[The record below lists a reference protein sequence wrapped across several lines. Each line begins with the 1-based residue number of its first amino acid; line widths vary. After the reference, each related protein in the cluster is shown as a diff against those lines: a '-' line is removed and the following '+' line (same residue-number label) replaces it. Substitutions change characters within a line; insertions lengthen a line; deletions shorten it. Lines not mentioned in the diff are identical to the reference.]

1 LNAFLRTLNIL
12 ALLAIPM
19 IVSDEFKSK
28 YMKRITQI
36 AWAVFLGCAGTV
48 HSQSSTCSDRVTYVA
63 SKNIGQVGNF
73 LLKVGEKEK
82 AAQTYHYSGPGKID
96 RVRVY
101 GMTANTGGVPLRIQ
115 IFSIDANGRPKL
127 EISSVDA
134 VFWSTENALG
144 YISVNLPLGGTYVE
158 EDFAIG
164 VTVLNAWPWG
174 SEFQLSYTGD
184 GEGLSEDLASI
195 AGTSTGNNWTSAMT
209 TFNKNG
215 DFYLVPEMSHYLN
228 PLIHAETPCLE
239 VSEALLFENQSAFT
253 KDSMFNRISMSGYN
267 GSNYLYT
274 WNFDDGSA
282 VSHSMSPTH
291 AFSAAGTYDVTLT
304 VTVDGWQ
311 GTCTNTHTF
320 PVSVGLNAGVSN
332 VLNVGCSGAATGS
345 ITGTVTGGS
354 SPYQYSI
361 NTIDYQSLNVFSNL
375 SAGSGILNVRD
386 ALGCVSAEGYT
397 ITQPPALGF
406 NSLTSTNANCTSS
419 DGSILAAGQGG
430 TGSLLYKLDGGAFQ
444 SSGNFTGLSSGSY
457 LVTIKDA
464 NACLKQESIVVNNF
478 GSPVLTLLSKTNISC
493 NGSSDG
499 SIQLAA
505 SGGTGVHQ
513 YSING
518 GATYQT
524 SGTFAGLPAGNYP
537 VLVKDAAGCK
547 QGFVV
552 KLTEALPLDFDASF
566 IASSC
571 SNTADASLLVH
582 SATGGIG
589 SFTYSVD
596 GVNYQS
602 SPEFSGL
609 SSGTYLV
616 HVKDAAGCEKDV
628 QYIIP
633 ATPAVIATTTPTAA
647 TCNGLS
653 DGMILV
659 NSNGG
664 TAPYTYSLN
673 GTAYQANA
681 LFGGLVSGAYT
692 VTVRDDHN
700 CTVQVPVLVTQP
712 GIIQAATSASSATCG
727 VNNGAIIAVG
737 SGGSGS
743 GYQYSLDGTSF
754 NTTGSFNGLSA
765 GTYIVTVRD
774 GSLCKRNFTES
785 VADADGPVIQ
795 TLNSTD
801 VGCHDGNDGTITVS
815 SVSGG
820 TGTLSY
826 SLNAQN
832 WNSSN
837 QFVNLTAG
845 SYTVFVKDVNGC
857 IGTSNALLIQPDA
870 FIITK
875 SSTDVS
881 CHGGSN
887 GSASIFAAG
896 GSGTL
901 AYSIDNGDTYQSS
914 NTFSGLMAGIYK
926 VTVRDI
932 AACTGTIIFSINEPE
947 SILFTTGVLNVSC
960 YGDQN
965 GSISVNATGGVGNYT
980 YSLGGLTYQNSSVFN
995 GLSGAMYPVYV
1006 KDGNNCAAVHF
1017 VYVYEPD
1024 SLQLE
1029 ASIYDVACAGGNNGA
1044 IDVSVL
1050 GGAGNNSYLWST
1062 EDEVQDLQDL
1072 TAGEYLLQVMDQN
1085 GCEALQS
1092 FTVTEPDMPLVI
1104 NAVVS
1109 ATTTNTGQIDATVTG
1124 GTAPYTYEWSD
1135 GALSEDIDSLIP
1147 GIYVLTVM
1155 DASGCVSSGQFTVQN
1170 SLSLVEAN
1178 ADNDFSVFPNPTN
1191 KTVVLSWNSTKIT
1204 KYEVLDLKGKLLLS
1218 SDSQSSTIEVDLSTL
1233 ESGVYIVRVYNSK
1246 NESALRRVQKIN

>member
-1 LNAFLRTLNIL
+1 
-12 ALLAIPM
+12 
-19 IVSDEFKSK
+19 
-28 YMKRITQI
+28 MKRITQI
-36 AWAVFLGCAGTV
+36 AWAVFLGCAGTAYA
-48 HSQSSTCSDRVTYVA
+48 QPSTCSDRVTYVA

-73 LLKVGEKEK
+73 HLKVGEQEK

-101 GMTANTGGVPLRIQ
+101 GTTATTGGVPLRIQ
-115 IFSIDANGRPKL
+115 VFSIDANGRPKL

-134 VFWSTENALG
+134 IFWSTDNTQG

-158 EDFAIG
+158 DDFAVG

-228 PLIHAETPCLE
+228 ALINAETRCLE

-253 KDSMFNRISMSGYN
+253 KDSMFNRISMSDYS
-267 GSNYLYT
+267 GSNFLYT
-274 WNFDDGSA
+274 WNFDDGTA
-282 VSHSMSPTH
+282 VSHSMSPSHSFT
-291 AFSAAGTYDVTLT
+291 AAGTYDVTLT
-304 VTVDGWQ
+304 VTVEGWQ

-332 VLNVGCSGAATGS
+332 ILNVGCNGATTGS
-345 ITGTVTGGS
+345 ITGSVTGGS
-354 SPYQYSI
+354 SPYQYSLNGI
-361 NTIDYQSLNVFSNL
+361 QFQSLNVFNNL
-375 SAGSGILNVRD
+375 SAGSGTLTVRD
-386 ALGCVSAEGYT
+386 ALGCISAEAYL
-397 ITQPPALGF
+397 ITQPAALGF
-406 NSLTSTNANCTSS
+406 SSLTSTNANCSS
-419 DGSILAAGQGG
+419 NDGSILAIGQGG
-430 TGSLLYKLDGGAFQ
+430 SGSLLYKLDGGTFQ

-457 LVTIKDA
+457 VVTIKDA
-464 NACLKQESIVVNNF
+464 NACLKQENIVVNNF

-505 SGGTGVHQ
+505 SGGTGAHQ
-513 YSING
+513 FSING
-518 GATYQT
+518 GTTYQT
-524 SGTFAGLPAGNYP
+524 SGTFTGLPAGSYS

-552 KLTEALPLDFDASF
+552 KLNEALPLDFDASF
-566 IASSC
+566 LAPSC
-571 SNTADASLLVH
+571 ANSTDAFLTVH

-589 SFTYSVD
+589 SFSYSVD
-596 GVNYQS
+596 GINYQS
-602 SPEFSGL
+602 SPEFSSL

-616 HVKDAAGCEKDV
+616 HVKDAAGCEKDI
-628 QYIIP
+628 QFTIP
-633 ATPAVIATTTPTAA
+633 STPAVVATTTSTAA

-653 DGMILV
+653 DGMVLV

-673 GTAYQANA
+673 GTTYQANA
-681 LFGGLVSGAYT
+681 LFGGLTSGAYT
-692 VTVRDDHN
+692 VTVRDAHN
-700 CTVQVPVLVTQP
+700 CTVQVPVIVGQP
-712 GIIQAATSASSATCG
+712 GIIQASTSATTATCG
-727 VNNGAIIAVG
+727 VNNGAIIAVA

-754 NTTGSFNGLSA
+754 NTSGSFNGLSA
-765 GTYIVTVRD
+765 GTYIITVRD
-774 GSLCKRNFTES
+774 GSMCKRNFTES
-785 VADADGPVIQ
+785 VADADGPIIQ

-801 VGCHDGNDGTITVS
+801 VGCHDGNDGSITVS

-820 TGTLSY
+820 TGTLTY

-857 IGTSNALLIQPDA
+857 IGTSSALLIQPDA

-875 SSTDVS
+875 TSTDVS
-881 CHGGSN
+881 CHGGTN
-887 GSASIFAAG
+887 GSAIIFAAG

-932 AACTGTIIFSINEPE
+932 ASCTGTIIFSINEPE

-960 YGDQN
+960 HGDQN
-965 GSISVNATGGVGNYT
+965 GSISVNASGGVGNYT
-980 YSLGGLTYQNSSVFN
+980 YSLGGLTYQSSSVFN

-1029 ASIYDVACAGGNNGA
+1029 ASIYNVACAGGNNGA
-1044 IDVSVL
+1044 IDVTVV

-1062 EDEVQDLQDL
+1062 DDEVQDLQDL
-1072 TAGEYLLQVMDQN
+1072 SAGEYLLQVMDQN

-1092 FTVTEPDMPLVI
+1092 FTVTEPEMPLVI
-1104 NAVVS
+1104 NAVVTS
-1109 ATTTNTGQIDATVTG
+1109 TNTNTGQIDATVTG
-1124 GTAPYTYEWSD
+1124 GTSPYNYEWSE
-1135 GALSEDIDSLIP
+1135 GSLTEDIDGLIP
-1147 GIYVLTVM
+1147 GIYVLTVT

-1170 SLSLVEAN
+1170 SLSVAESN
-1178 ADNDFSVFPNPTN
+1178 VDNELLVFPNPTN
-1191 KTVVLSWNSTKIT
+1191 NKVVLNWNSNNIV
-1204 KYEVLDLKGKLLLS
+1204 KYELLDLQGKVLLS
-1218 SDSQSSTIEVDLSTL
+1218 SPNQTSKVEVDLSTMG
-1233 ESGVYIVRVYNSK
+1233 SGVYLVRVYNSQAQ
-1246 NESALRRVQKIN
+1246 SVLTRVQKID